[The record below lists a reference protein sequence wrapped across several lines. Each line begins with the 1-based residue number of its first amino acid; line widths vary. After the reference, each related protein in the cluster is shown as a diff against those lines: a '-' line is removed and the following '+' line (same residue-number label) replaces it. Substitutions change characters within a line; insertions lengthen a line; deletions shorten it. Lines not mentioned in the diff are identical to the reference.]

1 MALAHLSSGIRQE
14 RNEIHPEDKRR
25 CKTVFIHNYRI
36 TYVANPKQS
45 TKLQKYMSLAKLQDT
60 KSGYGINLFLYKSNE
75 QSENEVNTDTVAPE
89 KLFGDKFHKRY
100 IEPNC

>member
-1 MALAHLSSGIRQE
+1 
-14 RNEIHPEDKRR
+14 
-25 CKTVFIHNYRI
+25 
-36 TYVANPKQS
+36 
-45 TKLQKYMSLAKLQDT
+45 MSLAKLQDT

-100 IEPNC
+100 IEPNCWKTQVLEVQSHRGFVTCGSQNTPSL